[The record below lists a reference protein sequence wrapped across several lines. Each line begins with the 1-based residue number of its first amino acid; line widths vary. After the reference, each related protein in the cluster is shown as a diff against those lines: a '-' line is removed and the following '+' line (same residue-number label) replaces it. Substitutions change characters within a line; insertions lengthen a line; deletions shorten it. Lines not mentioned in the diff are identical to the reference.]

1 MSYLQVVARD
11 RAQEKQTAIVWE
23 KCKRV
28 FALGAC
34 IAVLFLC
41 ALFACSPV
49 RSPFARIEHLWGARV
64 LHREFY
70 LYSASSQARIEPS
83 CNIKD
88 IFCLQ
93 GQSVILQI
101 EGESKEAWAVAAL
114 QSLQAQTVKMERVC
128 DRVSHYAYSHKLAN
142 NGCKSVV
149 IDGKRVNLHIAYT
162 SVEGDRQAVLGTPII
177 FGGY

>member
-28 FALGAC
+28 FALMLC

-83 CNIKD
+83 CKIKD

-114 QSLQAQTVKMERVC
+114 QELQAETVKMERVC
-128 DRVSHYAYSHKLAN
+128 ERVSHYAYSHKLAN

-162 SVEGDRQAVLGTPII
+162 SVEGDRQAVLGTPMI

>member
-1 MSYLQVVARD
+1 MSYLQAVARD

-28 FALGAC
+28 FALGVC

-49 RSPFARIEHLWGARV
+49 RSPFFKAERLGGAR
-64 LHREFY
+64 LLYREFY
-70 LYSASSQARIEPS
+70 LYSQSSRAKIERV
-83 CNIKD
+83 CTLKD
-88 IFCLQ
+88 IAFLQ
-93 GQSVILQI
+93 GQSAVLQLTV
-101 EGESKEAWAVAAL
+101 EDKEEWVKKVL
-114 QSLQAQTVKMERVC
+114 QSMQAQTVKVERVY
-128 DRVSHYAYSHKLAN
+128 DRVSHYAYSQEVAK
-142 NGCKSVV
+142 NGGKSVV
-149 IDGKRVNLHIAYT
+149 IDGKRVNLHIAYA

>member
-11 RAQEKQTAIVWE
+11 RAHEKQTAIVWE

-83 CNIKD
+83 CKIKD

-114 QSLQAQTVKMERVC
+114 QELQAETVIKETSL
-128 DRVSHYAYSHKLAN
+128 DRVSYYAYSTTMAN
-142 NGCKSVV
+142 GGAKSVFLG
-149 IDGKRVNLHIAYT
+149 GKMVNLHIAYT

>member
-28 FALGAC
+28 FALMLC

-83 CNIKD
+83 CKIKD

-114 QSLQAQTVKMERVC
+114 QELQAETVKMERVC

-162 SVEGDRQAVLGTPII
+162 SVEGDRQAVLGTPMI

>member
-34 IAVLFLC
+34 TAVLFLC

-83 CNIKD
+83 CKIKD
-88 IFCLQ
+88 IAFLQ
-93 GQSVILQI
+93 GQSAIVQLAD
-101 EGESKEAWAVAAL
+101 EDKEEWVNKAL

-149 IDGKRVNLHIAYT
+149 IDGKRVNLHIA
-162 SVEGDRQAVLGTPII
+162 
-177 FGGY
+177 

>member
-28 FALGAC
+28 FALMLC

-49 RSPFARIEHLWGARV
+49 RSPFCQVEKLGGAQ
-64 LHREFY
+64 LLQREFY
-70 LYSASSQARIEPS
+70 LYSPSSMAKIQRVCS
-83 CNIKD
+83 LKD
-88 IFCLQ
+88 IAFLQ
-93 GQSVILQI
+93 GQSAIVQLAD
-101 EGESKEAWAVAAL
+101 EDKEEWVNKAL